1 MTQYVLSG
9 DPAPTGTRR
18 LHRVAPTVWTRVP
31 GFVAT
36 LALFGAT
43 ASAAQSTAR
52 RDPVVLQLQR
62 EIRDATDLSR
72 QQLGFVADWARAEAL
87 VVLEQATA
95 AGGSTV
101 LEERATSL
109 ANAARLLEA
118 LEEDAERLEQAA
130 LAINRES
137 ARTAIWTGAGVSLLQ
152 LWADGWSALTG
163 EATGDDMRRTT
174 SELRL
179 RLDEVTAIGSA
190 LDTVQAHADSLL
202 AGARRTASQDAKQ
215 AVDSAR
221 AQRAAAV
228 AAANEASATAKQRA
242 ARIKREAEAARRET
256 PRWAELQYTKDKLA
270 NVEADLEASRR
281 ATPEWEALAA
291 ARAALAA
298 GATLAVRHATAA
310 WSAREEARTNARAQQ
325 SAAQIARTQT
335 KLWKKLEETQG
346 RLRKAQEEWDE
357 PFERRRQ
364 LSAEYDAMRGNELS
378 DRASLGNDRASVR
391 EAEERGRRINSELN
405 ELGYLTRG
413 MEHVM
418 AGHDVDA
425 RPATDRVIRA
435 RRRAKRLWDAKERA
449 TREAAEA
456 EARELAAW
464 VLDPA
469 RRAEIAAVKELETA
483 RHVEESAWAA
493 RVEQLERPVNEAT
506 TRESA
511 AWLAR
516 VAAAQHEARALLDE
530 ATRNETEAWENHP
543 ARVAELEAAA
553 ALDTAAESGTTYDRQ
568 PMPTLAEVTERFE
581 LEILAT
587 DRFVRARAS
596 MQAVMNIWD
605 AWEAAQTAGAR
616 LQTRVKALNAL
627 RH

>member
-190 LDTVQAHADSLL
+190 LDTVS
-202 AGARRTASQDAKQ
+202 GARRFAARWCAPHSFAGRQTGGGQRSGAKGRFGGGRERGFGDSEAASRPNKAGGGGGS
-215 AVDSAR
+215 ARDSA
-221 AQRAAAV
+221 
-228 AAANEASATAKQRA
+228 
-242 ARIKREAEAARRET
+242 
-256 PRWAELQYTKDKLA
+256 
-270 NVEADLEASRR
+270 
-281 ATPEWEALAA
+281 
-291 ARAALAA
+291 
-298 GATLAVRHATAA
+298 
-310 WSAREEARTNARAQQ
+310 
-325 SAAQIARTQT
+325 
-335 KLWKKLEETQG
+335 
-346 RLRKAQEEWDE
+346 
-357 PFERRRQ
+357 
-364 LSAEYDAMRGNELS
+364 
-378 DRASLGNDRASVR
+378 LG
-391 EAEERGRRINSELN
+391 
-405 ELGYLTRG
+405 
-413 MEHVM
+413 
-418 AGHDVDA
+418 
-425 RPATDRVIRA
+425 
-435 RRRAKRLWDAKERA
+435 
-449 TREAAEA
+449 
-456 EARELAAW
+456 
-464 VLDPA
+464 
-469 RRAEIAAVKELETA
+469 
-483 RHVEESAWAA
+483 
-493 RVEQLERPVNEAT
+493 
-506 TRESA
+506 
-511 AWLAR
+511 
-516 VAAAQHEARALLDE
+516 
-530 ATRNETEAWENHP
+530 
-543 ARVAELEAAA
+543 
-553 ALDTAAESGTTYDRQ
+553 
-568 PMPTLAEVTERFE
+568 
-581 LEILAT
+581 
-587 DRFVRARAS
+587 
-596 MQAVMNIWD
+596 
-605 AWEAAQTAGAR
+605 
-616 LQTRVKALNAL
+616 
-627 RH
+627 